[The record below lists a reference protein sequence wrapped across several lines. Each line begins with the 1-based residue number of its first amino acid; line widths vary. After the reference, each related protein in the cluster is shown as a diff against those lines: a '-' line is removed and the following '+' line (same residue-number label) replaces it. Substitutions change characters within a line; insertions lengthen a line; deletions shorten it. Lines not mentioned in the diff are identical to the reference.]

1 MRLKKMIKKAV
12 DTVVNPEEAK
22 KLSQWKNRFEKAR
35 IAYESELEL
44 ISRRDEL
51 YEGSRKVEKNPN
63 SNSGVKKLAI
73 NVRNI
78 CYELIES
85 QVDSSIPSPR
95 VIPIHKEDEEA
106 AKVIEAFLTNE
117 IQTLGAEI
125 LNDQNERTTYV
136 QGADFFHVEWDSSKG
151 LHTTYGDIVIS

>member
-136 QGADFFHVEWDSSKG
+136 QGADFFHLTIPNNKVRM
-151 LHTTYGDIVIS
+151 V

>member
-85 QVDSSIPSPR
+85 QVDS
-95 VIPIHKEDEEA
+95 
-106 AKVIEAFLTNE
+106 N
-117 IQTLGAEI
+117 
-125 LNDQNERTTYV
+125 TY
-136 QGADFFHVEWDSSKG
+136 S
-151 LHTTYGDIVIS
+151 